1 MNSQAIAWLIMI
13 MKNEY
18 PIQITNLKRDKMN
31 PYKKSNWLW
40 NCLFVSAMAC
50 ASSSQAAET
59 VKIGF
64 IDVLSGPFALAGQS
78 SLKQLREV
86 VFQLNAKA
94 GPKDPQFEIVDFD
107 NKGSPQ
113 ESLSVLKAATDRGI
127 RYITQGGGSGVA
139 LALVDALNK
148 LAEREPERATVFL
161 NYSAMDPLLTNE
173 RCSFWHF
180 RFYPS
185 SEMKMEALSTYM
197 QGQKK
202 IHKVYLLNQDYTHGR
217 QVSKAAKEYLAR
229 KRPDIQIVGDDF
241 IPIAQVRDFAP
252 YVAKI
257 AASGADT
264 VITSN
269 WGSDLTL
276 FFKSSRD
283 FGLNINYFTLNANNP
298 GTPGQLGSWGEGKV
312 GVIWNWV
319 HNAPTPEL
327 EKIYVD
333 YKKKY
338 NDEFIFAAHLNS
350 MNMLREAMRKAQST
364 DAKKVAFALEG
375 MTYKSPIG
383 EVKMR
388 SSDHQ
393 LEAPLYLGVWA
404 KKGSKGVKYDAE
416 NTGYGF
422 RTEVVWDSYISAQP
436 TSCQMKRP
444 S

>member
-1 MNSQAIAWLIMI
+1 MKINFAMSRHFIAAVALTSMG
-13 MKNEY
+13 
-18 PIQITNLKRDKMN
+18 
-31 PYKKSNWLW
+31 
-40 NCLFVSAMAC
+40 FVH
-50 ASSSQAAET
+50 AAET

-64 IDVLSGPFALAGQS
+64 IDLLSGPFALTGQN

-86 VFQLNAKA
+86 VIQMNAKA
-94 GPKDPQFEIVDFD
+94 SATDPKLEIVEFD

-113 ESLSVLKAATDRGI
+113 ESLNVLKAANDRGI

-148 LAEREPERATVFL
+148 LAEREPDRATVYL
-161 NYSAMDPLLTNE
+161 NYSAMDPSLTNE

-185 SEMKMEALSTYM
+185 SEMKIEALTTYF
-197 QGQKK
+197 QGRKDIK
-202 IHKVYLLNQDYTHGR
+202 KVYLINQDYTHGR

-241 IPIAQVRDFAP
+241 IPIAQTRDFAS

-257 AASGADT
+257 AATGADT

-269 WGSDLTL
+269 WGTDLTL
-276 FFKSSRD
+276 FFKSAKD
-283 FGLNINYFTLNANNP
+283 FGLNINYFTMNANNP
-298 GTPGQLGSWGEGKV
+298 GTPAQIGAWGDGKV
-312 GVIWNWV
+312 GVLWNWV

-327 EKIYVD
+327 EKIYID

-338 NDEFIFAAHLNS
+338 NDDFIFAAHWNT
-350 MNMLREAMRKAQST
+350 MNMLREAMRNAKST
-364 DAKKVAFALEG
+364 DPKKVAFALEG
-375 MTYKSPIG
+375 MTYKSPMG

-388 SSDHQ
+388 KTDHQ

-422 RTEVVWDSYISAQP
+422 RTEAAWDNYISAQP

>member
-1 MNSQAIAWLIMI
+1 MHSFRF
-13 MKNEY
+13 
-18 PIQITNLKRDKMN
+18 LK
-31 PYKKSNWLW
+31 PLL
-40 NCLFVSAMAC
+40 CAAAFTVAAAC
-50 ASSSQAAET
+50 GAAET

-64 IDVLSGPFALAGQS
+64 IDVLSGPFALTGQN

-86 VFQLNAKA
+86 VLQLNDKSAPTD
-94 GPKDPQFEIVDFD
+94 PKYEIVPFD

-113 ESLSVLKAATDRGI
+113 ESVSALKSASDRDI
-127 RYITQGGGSGVA
+127 HFITQGGGSGVA
-139 LALVDALNK
+139 LALVEALNK
-148 LAEREPERATVFL
+148 LGDREPDKATVFL
-161 NYSAMDPLLTNE
+161 NYSAMDPSLTND

-185 SEMKMEALSTYM
+185 SEMKIEALTTYL
-197 QGQKK
+197 KDK
-202 IHKVYLLNQDYTHGR
+202 PNVKKVYLLNQDYTHGK

-229 KRPDIQIVGDDF
+229 KRPDVQIVGDDF
-241 IPIAQVRDFAP
+241 VPIAQIRDFAP

-276 FFKSSRD
+276 LFKSARD
-283 FGLNINYFTLNANNP
+283 FGLNINFYTMNANNP
-298 GTPGQLGSWGEGKV
+298 GTPAQMGSWGADKV
-312 GVIWNWV
+312 GVIWNWG

-327 EKIYVD
+327 EKIYVG

-338 NDEFIFAAHLNS
+338 NEDFIFAAHWNT
-350 MNMLREAMRKAQST
+350 MNMLLEAMRKAKST
-364 DAKKVAFALEG
+364 NPKQVAFALEG
-375 MTYKSPIG
+375 MNYKSPIG
-383 EVKMR
+383 DVQMR
-388 SSDHQ
+388 KTDHQ
-393 LEAPLYLGVWA
+393 LLAPLFLGVWA
-404 KKGSKGVKYDAE
+404 KQGTKGVKYDAE

-422 RTEVVWDSYISAQP
+422 RSEVVWDSYISSQP

>member
-1 MNSQAIAWLIMI
+1 MDTIFFGESMQNTFKRMSQLI
-13 MKNEY
+13 
-18 PIQITNLKRDKMN
+18 
-31 PYKKSNWLW
+31 
-40 NCLFVSAMAC
+40 VAMTLATTSV
-50 ASSSQAAET
+50 AHATET

-64 IDVLSGPFALAGQS
+64 IDLLSGPFALTGQN

-86 VFQLNAKA
+86 VIQMNAKA
-94 GPKDPQFEIVDFD
+94 FATDPKFEIVDFD

-113 ESLSVLKAATDRGI
+113 ESLNVLKAANDRGI
-127 RYITQGGGSGVA
+127 HYITQGGGSGVA

-148 LAEREPERATVFL
+148 LAEREPERATVYL
-161 NYSAMDPLLTNE
+161 NYSAMDPSLTNE

-185 SEMKMEALSTYM
+185 SEMKIEALTTYF
-197 QGQKK
+197 QGRKDIK
-202 IHKVYLLNQDYTHGR
+202 KVYLINQDYTHGR

-241 IPIAQVRDFAP
+241 IPIAQTRDFAS

-257 AASGADT
+257 AATGADT

-269 WGSDLTL
+269 WGTDLTL
-276 FFKSSRD
+276 FFKSAKD
-283 FGLNINYFTLNANNP
+283 YGLNINYFTMNANNP
-298 GTPGQLGSWGEGKV
+298 GTPAQIGSWGEGKV
-312 GVIWNWV
+312 GVLWNWV

-327 EKIYVD
+327 EKIYTD

-338 NDEFIFAAHLNS
+338 NDDFIFAAHWNT
-350 MNMLREAMRKAQST
+350 MNMLREAMRNAKST

-375 MTYKSPIG
+375 MTYKSPMG

-388 SSDHQ
+388 KTDHQ
-393 LEAPLYLGVWA
+393 LEAPLYLGIWA

-422 RTEVVWDSYISAQP
+422 RTEAAWDNYISAQP

>member
-1 MNSQAIAWLIMI
+1 MKFNLAMSRHFIAAVALTSMG
-13 MKNEY
+13 
-18 PIQITNLKRDKMN
+18 
-31 PYKKSNWLW
+31 
-40 NCLFVSAMAC
+40 FVH
-50 ASSSQAAET
+50 AAET

-64 IDVLSGPFALAGQS
+64 IDLLSGPFALTGQN

-86 VFQLNAKA
+86 VIQMNAKA
-94 GPKDPQFEIVDFD
+94 SATDPKLEIVEFD

-113 ESLSVLKAATDRGI
+113 ESLNVLKAANDRGI

-148 LAEREPERATVFL
+148 LAEREPERATVYL
-161 NYSAMDPLLTNE
+161 NYSAMDPSLTNE

-185 SEMKMEALSTYM
+185 SEMKIEALTTYF
-197 QGQKK
+197 QGRKDIK
-202 IHKVYLLNQDYTHGR
+202 KVYLINQDYTHGR

-241 IPIAQVRDFAP
+241 IPIAQTRDFAS

-257 AASGADT
+257 AATGADT

-269 WGSDLTL
+269 WGTDLTL
-276 FFKSSRD
+276 FFKSAKD
-283 FGLNINYFTLNANNP
+283 FGLNINYFTMNANNP
-298 GTPGQLGSWGEGKV
+298 GTPAQIGAWGEGKV
-312 GVIWNWV
+312 GVLWNWV

-327 EKIYVD
+327 EKIYID

-338 NDEFIFAAHLNS
+338 NDDFIFAAHWNT
-350 MNMLREAMRKAQST
+350 MNMLREAMRNAKST
-364 DAKKVAFALEG
+364 DPKKVAFALEG
-375 MTYKSPIG
+375 MTYKSPMG

-388 SSDHQ
+388 KTDHQ

-422 RTEVVWDSYISAQP
+422 RTEAAWDNYISAQP